1 MSHRII
7 FALLSVFLCVLM
19 ANAQD
24 GIGRFYKIDRNESI
38 YLPLGKISFADSIV
52 HVRIGDPPPLKKY
65 TDSKQSLHEPD
76 YKYYEDA
83 TFVSLG
89 CKGSLTV
96 AFTNNGFMNLP
107 GNDLYIFEVG
117 PTREAAK
124 IEISQNGTDWI
135 YAGNIA
141 GGKSIIDLDNQQIS
155 SDIVFYYLRI
165 TDLKDLCK
173 SKSAGADI
181 DAVGAIN
188 SVIKLTINADV
199 LFDVAKFSL
208 KKSANKTLDS
218 LSNIIR
224 QVDKATILVEGHTD
238 SDGTDEYNYELSKN
252 RCNSVIKKLKFLFRK
267 NSDYDYDAIPYGET
281 RPKVDNDTDSNK
293 QINRRV
299 EITVLPPKDYFD
311 SILKKN

>member
-1 MSHRII
+1 
-7 FALLSVFLCVLM
+7 
-19 ANAQD
+19 
-24 GIGRFYKIDRNESI
+24 
-38 YLPLGKISFADSIV
+38 
-52 HVRIGDPPPLKKY
+52 
-65 TDSKQSLHEPD
+65 
-76 YKYYEDA
+76 
-83 TFVSLG
+83 
-89 CKGSLTV
+89 
-96 AFTNNGFMNLP
+96 MNLP

-281 RPKVDNDTDSNK
+281 RPKVENDTDSNK